1 MPCSFF
7 ISHQSSQAKEKPPE
21 HAPTVFAM
29 REVKDCCQAG
39 SCRDRPGQG
48 KDALQYIPN
57 RIFILQIY
65 DTEAYSP

>member
-29 REVKDCCQAG
+29 REVKDVARPAVAETG
-39 SCRDRPGQG
+39 PGQG

-57 RIFILQIY
+57 RIFILQIC